1 MSEESAAEFSSTP
14 VVKYSD
20 SSFTSHTSMSGDK
33 ECSSKISQPL
43 DIWTHTVAQQSFG
56 DHTGKLSFHNTNDY
70 IFMHNSIVSSGK
82 YNFEGCKFSLDT
94 NLNLDYFRFMLS
106 DYHDH
111 NLCDLLEFGFPIGY
125 MGKIQQQSRDNY
137 SFVKNHKGAKDY
149 AVHVQKFLNK
159 ELQFD
164 AILGPFRENPFNC
177 NVCISPLNTVP
188 KKDSEER
195 RIILDL
201 SYPKGNSI
209 NDFVSKDFYLGQRIN
224 LTYPGVDDLVAIVKT
239 KGRGCL
245 LFKRDLSRAYRQLS
259 LDPGDASLLGYSF
272 NGFMYFD
279 KVLSFGL
286 RSAAYF
292 MQRVSNS
299 VKFICNILNILIEN
313 YLDDLAGADS
323 PDKAWQSFT
332 ELGNVLQF
340 CGLKESVEKCSPPST
355 KMVFIGVLFDSIS
368 LTLSITDERLNE
380 IRSLVSQWLQKREA
394 TLREL
399 QSLIGKLNFVAHCV
413 KPARI
418 FISRLLNW
426 LRRIQNTESPQVI
439 PLETKKNLIWWLK
452 FLPKYNG
459 ISMMDLEE
467 WSEPD
472 EFCATDACLV
482 GAGGIFADCYF
493 HCEFPDF
500 IRKANLHINNLELL
514 TIVIAVKLWGHLWKG
529 KKLVLNCDNKS
540 SVLVLNSGSSRDSF
554 SQSCLREI
562 CFFAA
567 VYQFQIKGVFISG
580 SENRI
585 PNFLSRWNLNKQY
598 QEQFHA
604 AVGHHLRAVS
614 VPDHLFAFIH
624 DW

>member
-1 MSEESAAEFSSTP
+1 
-14 VVKYSD
+14 
-20 SSFTSHTSMSGDK
+20 
-33 ECSSKISQPL
+33 
-43 DIWTHTVAQQSFG
+43 
-56 DHTGKLSFHNTNDY
+56 
-70 IFMHNSIVSSGK
+70 
-82 YNFEGCKFSLDT
+82 
-94 NLNLDYFRFMLS
+94 
-106 DYHDH
+106 
-111 NLCDLLEFGFPIGY
+111 
-125 MGKIQQQSRDNY
+125 MGKIQQQSCDNY

-149 AVHVQKFLNK
+149 AIHVQKFLNK

-201 SYPKGNSI
+201 SYPKDNSI

-323 PDKAWQSFT
+323 PDKAWHSFT
-332 ELGNVLQF
+332 ELGNVLRF
-340 CGLKESVEKCSPPST
+340 CGLKESVEKASPPCT

-380 IRSLVSQWLQKREA
+380 IRSLLSQWLQKREA

-426 LRRIQNTESPQVI
+426 LRKFPNTETPQVI
-439 PLETKKNLIWWLK
+439 PLETKKDLIWWLK
-452 FLPKYNG
+452 FLPK
-459 ISMMDLEE
+459 
-467 WSEPD
+467 
-472 EFCATDACLV
+472 
-482 GAGGIFADCYF
+482 F
-493 HCEFPDF
+493 HL
-500 IRKANLHINNLELL
+500 KLHFNDGFGRVER
-514 TIVIAVKLWGHLWKG
+514 T
-529 KKLVLNCDNKS
+529 
-540 SVLVLNSGSSRDSF
+540 R
-554 SQSCLREI
+554 
-562 CFFAA
+562 
-567 VYQFQIKGVFISG
+567 
-580 SENRI
+580 
-585 PNFLSRWNLNKQY
+585 
-598 QEQFHA
+598 
-604 AVGHHLRAVS
+604 
-614 VPDHLFAFIH
+614 
-624 DW
+624 